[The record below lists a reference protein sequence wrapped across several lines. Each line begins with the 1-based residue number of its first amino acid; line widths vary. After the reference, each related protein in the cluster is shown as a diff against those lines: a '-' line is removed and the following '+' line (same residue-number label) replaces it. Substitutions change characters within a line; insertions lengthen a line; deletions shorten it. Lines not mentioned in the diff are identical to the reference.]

1 MSLKVIEEIEC
12 PGCKHKFDKTT
23 DLSDLKNV
31 PVTKIENKAK
41 IKEVI
46 EEGQTSQIIEKEK
59 IVEKVKIPSD
69 QPFYECKDCDS
80 LHKNKNYSVRP
91 NKKCNNCDS
100 LNGPKNKGCKNCGNT
115 EFEELDEDQLDDLGV
130 PKPEEHEHEHE
141 PSE

>member
-1 MSLKVIEEIEC
+1 MKITGDCPNCKEKVAIDI
-12 PGCKHKFDKTT
+12 DKLEVKQPKELENTT
-23 DLSDLKNV
+23 SEGQQTQQIIK
-31 PVTKIENKAK
+31 PE
-41 IKEVI
+41 IKEI
-46 EEGQTSQIIEKEK
+46 EK

-115 EFEELDEDQLDDLGV
+115 EFEELDEDQLDDLGI
-130 PKPEEHEHEHE
+130 PKPAEHEHEHE
-141 PSE
+141 PTE